1 MRGVLLFLGIL
12 RGWLPIQKGKP
23 ASSVE
28 ASFTL
33 TN

>member
-1 MRGVLLFLGIL
+1 MREVLLFLAIL

-23 ASSVE
+23 ASVE